1 MKKTFKALFQI
12 VTVTILLAI
21 ITPVVYFAWRMG
33 QPMDLPEFNGLTYYQ
48 VREWKKMATEDKIS
62 EYEATHPNEEY
73 TGWGSRLTACT
84 GSDIPIAL
92 FVSIRSVIMA
102 WRSEE
107 LRLQLIDQGMPD
119 EPVTFVNFL
128 PSLWNTY
135 EKLTLSDIRYSPHTA
150 VIYCR
155 IRPDIPTLEEF
166 DAMSHK
172 HNISTSEKSQVKP

>member
-1 MKKTFKALFQI
+1 MKKTFKTLFRI
-12 VTVTILLAI
+12 ISVTVLIAI
-21 ITPVVYFAWRMG
+21 ITPVVYFVWRMG

-48 VREWKKMATEDKIS
+48 VREWKKMATENKIA

-92 FVSIRSVIMA
+92 FVSMRSVVMA

-107 LRLQLIDQGMPD
+107 LRMQLIDQGMPD

-135 EKLTLSDIRYSPHTA
+135 EKLTLSDIQYSPHTA
-150 VIYCR
+150 VTYCR

-166 DAMSHK
+166 ETMRRE
-172 HNISTSEKSQVKP
+172 HNVTASANDRAQP